1 MLVSSDEEETGMT
14 DQKPTQAMGTGTPGD
29 AHKNDGTNDPGN
41 TSAYPNPHTGK
52 TERGEGGKLS
62 GVMGHGGQSDI
73 GYHGSGRLGDEDAG
87 DGSNANSPTKDSE
100 PG

>member
-1 MLVSSDEEETGMT
+1 LCEEETIMT
-14 DQKPTQAMGTGTPGD
+14 DKQPTQAMGTKAPDGAATP
-29 AHKNDGTNDPGN
+29 DGTNRPGD

-62 GVMGHGGQSDI
+62 GLMSHGGQSDI
-73 GYHGSGRLGDEDAG
+73 GYHGSGQLGDEEVG
-87 DGSNANSPTKDSE
+87 GGNANSVTKDSE